1 MLSFQQSQALLAY
14 NSFGVSAYSR
24 YFMTLSQRDQCAALY
39 AWRQQTDHSLLI
51 LGGGSNVLFT
61 KDFTGLTVLVNLL
74 GKTLAYEDQSAFY
87 VKAQAGENWHDF
99 VQWTITQGYAGLENL
114 SLIPGTVGAAPI
126 QNIGA
131 YGVELKDRLHELEA
145 FDLQTGEFCQMDQA
159 DCQFAYRDSLFK
171 RELGRYLILSVT
183 FRLPKVPHWVV
194 NYAGVRDQ
202 LGDTPY
208 SAQAISDAII
218 HLRRSKL
225 PDPQQ
230 LGNAGSFFKN
240 PILSIAQWQSLKT
253 QYPNLPS
260 YPQTSKDHP
269 NHHHAI
275 TAYKTS
281 AAWLIDHCGWKGVV
295 KNNAG
300 VYDKHALILTNATGN
315 ATGEQIWSLAQ
326 AIMQSVKNRFGL
338 ELEPEPR
345 IL

>member
-1 MLSFQQSQALLAY
+1 LSAY

-24 YFMTLSQRDQCAALY
+24 YFMTLCQRDQCATLY
-39 AWRQQTDHSLLI
+39 QWRQQTDAPLLI

-61 KDFTGLTVLVNLL
+61 KDFTGLTVLMKLL
-74 GKTLAYEDQSAFY
+74 GKTLEHEDQAAFY
-87 VKAQAGENWHDF
+87 VKARAGENWHDF
-99 VQWTITQGYAGLENL
+99 VQWTIAQGYAGLENL

-131 YGVELKDRLHELEA
+131 YGVELKDRFHELEA
-145 FDLQTGEFCQMDQA
+145 FDLQTGEFCRMDQA
-159 DCQFAYRDSLFK
+159 ACQFAYRDSLFK

-183 FRLPKVPHWVV
+183 FRLPKVPDWVV

-208 SAQAISDAII
+208 SAQAISEAIV

-225 PDPQQ
+225 PNPQQ

-240 PILSIAQWQSLKT
+240 PLLSIEQWQQLKA
-253 QYPNLPS
+253 QHPNLPS
-260 YPQTSKDHP
+260 YPQASNDDSSNHP
-269 NHHHAI
+269 KI

-281 AAWLIDHCGWKGVV
+281 AAWLIDQCGWKGVT

-300 VYDKHALILTNATGN
+300 VYHKHALILTNATGK